1 MSPSSSSSRSGR
13 TVVPEAKGAL
23 NQMKYEIASELGIN
37 LKQGYNG
44 DLTSRDAGSI
54 GGMMVKKMIEA
65 QEQQMAG
72 SASAPSIACTGQR
85 PSGRCSGQSP
95 VHVGAICA

>member
-1 MSPSSSSSRSGR
+1 MYQTQNNPQNQQNAQQSSSSSRSGR

-44 DLTSRDAGSI
+44 DLPSRQAGYI
-54 GGMMVKKMIEA
+54 GGYMTKRLIEQA
-65 QEQQMAG
+65 ERSM
-72 SASAPSIACTGQR
+72 
-85 PSGRCSGQSP
+85 SGKQ
-95 VHVGAICA
+95 